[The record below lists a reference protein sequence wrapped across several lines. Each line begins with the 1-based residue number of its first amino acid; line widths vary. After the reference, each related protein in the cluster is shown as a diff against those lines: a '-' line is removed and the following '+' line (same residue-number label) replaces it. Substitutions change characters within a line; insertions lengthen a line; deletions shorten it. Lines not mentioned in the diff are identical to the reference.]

1 MLLRAKEPAYL
12 VPANN
17 ATERRRGSSPI
28 PGVISPPDDQASA
41 VHSQPAG
48 LRWCGRVSP
57 RAYPIL
63 ILTLFGIAD
72 WALLRAL
79 PLLKLSFS
87 TEIWFPLAASV
98 LVRLAFLVALAGTTP
113 LGLRLRHRSTERAYP
128 RLLLVVY
135 LAAQA
140 SLSLVQVYA
149 YVVEPLWVKTTEL
162 SLAFERL
169 DGNAPPVRVVLLSDI
184 HIERASYR
192 EAHVVREVNAL
203 DPDLIVL
210 AGDYLNLSRL
220 KDPVSAQQFREF
232 VGQLHAPYGIYAVR
246 GSVESSPASMEA
258 LVAGT
263 PIVWLEQE
271 TVTLDVRGQRIA
283 LIGVACSHTRSIDA
297 ARLAQAYRGVPEDT
311 FTLLLYH
318 SPDLMPQAAKRQI
331 DLYLTGHT
339 HGGQISLPFYGAIV
353 TGSVYGKRYE
363 AGLYHLQDTTM
374 YVTRGL
380 GFEGGPAPRA
390 RFFARPEI
398 VALELHGE
406 P

>member
-1 MLLRAKEPAYL
+1 
-12 VPANN
+12 VPADHT
-17 ATERRRGSSPI
+17 TEPPRASGSIPSPI
-28 PGVISPPDDQASA
+28 PLADK
-41 VHSQPAG
+41 QPAAACLG
-48 LRWCGRVSP
+48 RLSLRCFE
-57 RAYPIL
+57 RARTRLGP
-63 ILTLFGIAD
+63 LFVCLSFGVAD
-72 WALLRAL
+72 WVLLRAL
-79 PLLKLSFS
+79 PVFRISFS
-87 TEIWFPLAASV
+87 TEIWFPVLASA
-98 LVRLAFLVALAGTTP
+98 LVRLTLLATLLGAAPIVRRLVRRSAGRP
-113 LGLRLRHRSTERAYP
+113 YP
-128 RLLLVVY
+128 RLLLVLY
-135 LAAQA
+135 LIAQS
-140 SLSLVQVYA
+140 SLTLVQVYA
-149 YVVEPLWVKTTEL
+149 YVVEPLWVETTEL

-169 DGNAPPVRVVLLSDI
+169 DGSAPPVRIVLLSDI

-203 DPDLIVL
+203 EPDLIVL

-220 KDPVSAQQFREF
+220 TDPVSAQQFGEF
-232 VGQLHAPYGIYAVR
+232 AGQLRAPYGIYAVR
-246 GSVESSPASMEA
+246 GSVESSPAFMEK

-283 LIGVACSHTRSIDA
+283 LVGVACSHARSLDS

-318 SPDLMPQAAKRQI
+318 SPDLMPQAARRQI

-339 HGGQISLPFYGAIV
+339 HGGQISLPFYGAVV

-363 AGLYHLQDTTM
+363 AGLYRMQGTTM

-398 VALELHGE
+398 VGLELHGE

>member
-1 MLLRAKEPAYL
+1 MRWR
-12 VPANN
+12 
-17 ATERRRGSSPI
+17 ER
-28 PGVISPPDDQASA
+28 
-41 VHSQPAG
+41 VH
-48 LRWCGRVSP
+48 P
-57 RAYPIL
+57 RTYPFL
-63 ILTLFGIAD
+63 IFALFGIAD

-87 TEIWFPLAASV
+87 TEIWFPLLVSV
-98 LVRLAFLVALAGTTP
+98 LVRLALLVALAVASPWIGR
-113 LGLRLRHRSTERAYP
+113 LGHLSAGRPYP
-128 RLLLVVY
+128 HLLLALY
-135 LAAQA
+135 LVAQV
-140 SLSLVQVYA
+140 SLTLIQVYA
-149 YVVEPLWVKTTEL
+149 YVVEPLWVETTEL

-203 DPDLIVL
+203 QPDLILL

-220 KDPVSAQQFREF
+220 SDPVSAQQFREF
-232 VGQLHAPYGIYAVR
+232 VGQLRAPYGIYAVR
-246 GSVESSPASMEA
+246 GSVERSPAFMEE

-271 TVTLDVRGQRIA
+271 TLTLDVRGQRIA
-283 LIGVACSHTRSIDA
+283 LIGVACSHTRSIDT
-297 ARLAQAYRGVPEDT
+297 ARLDQAYRGVPEDT

-318 SPDLMPQAAKRQI
+318 SPDLMPQAARRQI

-363 AGLYHLQDTTM
+363 AGLYHLQGTTM

-398 VALELHGE
+398 VGIELRGLG
-406 P
+406 